1 MRSSVPA
8 FWGML
13 MWTYFVAGAVDP
25 VWPQEMPAS
34 RIAPAPSQVKPP
46 TLPTLPQAAPQSPL
60 SRPRKHLPFRTAGA
74 QNASDRHCF
83 CGNIDVV
90 SEFTSRSS
98 QEIVAEWADEICG
111 QPHSARAHEVIG
123 AALPRRRSGD
133 EEEYASEVR
142 ERLERG
148 GDTGRS
154 GDRLCD
160 DLHTHLGHCPVLQ
173 R

>member
-46 TLPTLPQAAPQSPL
+46 TLPTLPQAAPQSPAL
-60 SRPRKHLPFRTAGA
+60 TPPKAPAFPNCRGAKRKRSPC
-74 QNASDRHCF
+74 S

-98 QEIVAEWADEICG
+98 QEIVAGWADEICS

-133 EEEYASEVR
+133 EEEYA
-142 ERLERG
+142 
-148 GDTGRS
+148 
-154 GDRLCD
+154 
-160 DLHTHLGHCPVLQ
+160 
-173 R
+173 